1 MLGELENKI
10 HEYYNDI
17 SNKELQ
23 KEVIYAALKEMAV
36 ICVSGLNVYVHNKA
50 YMNNLIGQDL
60 INDDTA
66 RHIKELLIDDCNM
79 EEYEKYVFKKCAD
92 MERVYSKY
100 FDSYTSVLAD
110 GRIYNTILNMYWN
123 EDAGVWQS
131 DGSDGWVKFTLKMPY
146 KASKEETEMRRYIG
160 GTHYEKA
167 YA

>member
-17 SNKELQ
+17 GNKELQ

-60 INDDTA
+60 INYDTA

-79 EEYEKYVFKKCAD
+79 EDYEKYVFKN
-92 MERVYSKY
+92 VQTWNVS
-100 FDSYTSVLAD
+100 
-110 GRIYNTILNMYWN
+110 IPNILTAIHPCLQM
-123 EDAGVWQS
+123 DVFIIRS
-131 DGSDGWVKFTLKMPY
+131 
-146 KASKEETEMRRYIG
+146 
-160 GTHYEKA
+160 
-167 YA
+167 